1 MVLKE
6 QNGFGEIVEG
16 VNSVSAAFNNDRVI
30 KLVICGSYREP
41 RLTSIIEQSKTK
53 GISVEYVTNEE
64 WEYSKRYKVVALCNK
79 MNFVSEAEFSNI
91 KGTNIVVCL
100 NLKDP
105 QNIGAIARSALA
117 FDFSTLAIPK
127 RRSSP
132 ISSAV
137 FSSSAGAIE
146 DLNILTYNSIFSLVK
161 KMRSNDYWIFGVEK
175 GIENSINIDD
185 IPNANIAIL
194 LGNEKSGLSKE
205 LLRKLDG
212 ICSIETSNNI
222 DSLNVSVA
230 AGIVMEK
237 IYNKTR
243 LK

>member
-1 MVLKE
+1 M
-6 QNGFGEIVEG
+6 
-16 VNSVSAAFNNDRVI
+16 
-30 KLVICGSYREP
+30 
-41 RLTSIIEQSKTK
+41 
-53 GISVEYVTNEE
+53 
-64 WEYSKRYKVVALCNK
+64 
-79 MNFVSEAEFSNI
+79 
-91 KGTNIVVCL
+91 VCL

-146 DLNILTYNSIFSLVK
+146 ELNILTYNSIFSLVK
-161 KMRSNDYWIFGVEK
+161 KMRSNDYWLFGVEK
-175 GIENSINIDD
+175 GMESSINIEQM
-185 IPNANIAIL
+185 PTSNIAIL
-194 LGNEKSGLSKE
+194 LGNEKTGLSSE
-205 LLRKLDG
+205 LQRKLDG
-212 ICSIETSNNI
+212 IYSIETSNKV

-230 AGIVMEK
+230 AGMVMEK